1 MTDIRQVLSRQRT
14 RTIAGAV
21 VVAVLVAVV
30 IQQSWSGLPVTGS
43 VILGFLITGVAL
55 GSIYGVAAQ
64 GLVVT
69 YTTSGVFN
77 FAQGAIGMFLAYVY
91 WELRVDIGLPTIVGI
106 LLTVLVAAPVMGVLI
121 ERGIMRF
128 VTDSP
133 IVAQLVVTI
142 GLMLAL
148 MGLAASVWNPDTT
161 HSIPTFFGSSGFNL
175 GSTFLPYYRV
185 VTIVTGIVVGLL
197 LRFLLYHTRLGVTM
211 RAVVDNRE
219 LTVLNGARPA
229 SATMMAWA
237 LGSSMAALAGIFLAE
252 ELSALDPATLTLF
265 IVDAFAAAI
274 IARLRSLPMAYVGG
288 LIIGLTISFQENF
301 LSWTGRWASAPQA
314 IPAVILFIAVLFIR
328 DARIKGRSKP
338 RKAVDRIPATR
349 NALLGFAVVIVIS
362 LVCAATLNRT
372 NLREVILILLSAFVM
387 LSLVP
392 LTGWANQI
400 SLAQITLV
408 GCGAFALVEWGFNGN
423 ALSLLIAAAFAV
435 PIGAVMAGP
444 AIRLQGIY
452 LALATM
458 AFARMA
464 EFLFFDQPGVFGNG
478 DRAVAPLSLFGLQ
491 VENPF
496 SFLGISFAE
505 DAGFLIFVAILFSI
519 VGMIVIAT
527 QGRAFGRRLVALRD
541 SPDAASMLG
550 MSLTRT
556 KLSVF
561 MFSAAIAGLAGGLF
575 AIYYSSVGT
584 TDFQLVVGLPY
595 LLLAVV
601 GGIAAVGGTV
611 LGAIFLV
618 QFYWFNQAFPD
629 NTFFIWFANLGP
641 GLVGIGIGRNP
652 DGIWQKC
659 VQEVVNLRDRWFR
672 GGQHRPAEAQPA
684 APAAPPALSELRE
697 LTRLP
702 SAPPRTATDRPAV
715 ELRDISVRF
724 GGLLAVNKVSLDLQD
739 GQIIGLIGPNGA
751 GKTTLFNVATG
762 MQEPNAGR
770 ILVDGKDVTGARPN
784 QFARLGLA
792 RTFQRLE
799 VFGTLT
805 VRDNIRVAA
814 HLHRRR
820 WASTGAGSP
829 DVVAD
834 TIIEH
839 LGLKDVASTRA
850 ELLSTGTARL
860 VEVARALA
868 TQPRVLLLDE
878 PSSGLS
884 AAETDT
890 FAELLRGLAAS
901 GIAILV
907 VEHDMGFIMNLCHH
921 IVVLDAGQVIAAGT
935 PAEVQVNP
943 QVLEAYLGSAAEEA
957 EAPAA
962 VNGTAAVTSTAD
974 GEPAPDRRAAVVR
987 EPADVPQ
994 PRGEAATAPAAVQL
1008 DGICAGY
1015 GGIDV
1020 LADISLT
1027 VRTGEVCAILG
1038 PNGAGK
1044 STTLKVMSGQLA
1056 PSTGTASLNGQAITG
1071 VPTERLI
1078 RGGLCVIPEGRGVF
1092 PNLTVVDNLKMASFA
1107 GTSYADILGKS
1118 FQFFPK
1124 LAERRGQLAGKL
1136 SGGEQ
1141 QMLAM
1146 ARALA
1151 VNPSV
1156 LLVDELSMGLAPKI
1170 VEELYEVLAGIA
1182 RQGLTIVVVEQF
1194 AAEVLKVAD
1203 TSALLINGR
1212 IAYQGAPD
1220 VVGDM
1225 ISSAYLG
1232 GDPAAPAAAR
1242 ERVREASGPLSAN

>member
-1 MTDIRQVLSRQRT
+1 VTDIRQVVSRQRT

-21 VVAVLVAVV
+21 VVAALVAVV

-43 VILGFLITGVAL
+43 AVLGFLITGVAL

-69 YTTSGVFN
+69 YATSGVFN

-91 WELRVDIGLPTIVGI
+91 WEFRVDIGLPTIVGI
-106 LLTVLVAAPVMGVLI
+106 LLTVLVAAPIMGVLI
-121 ERGIMRF
+121 ERLIMRF
-128 VTDSP
+128 LTDSP

-142 GLMLAL
+142 GLMLGL
-148 MGLAASVWNPDTT
+148 MGLAASVWNPITPHT
-161 HSIPTFFGSSGFNL
+161 IPTFFGSSGFSI
-175 GSTFLPYYRV
+175 GGTFMPYYRV
-185 VTIVTGIVVGLL
+185 VTIATGIAIGLL
-197 LRFLLYHTRLGVTM
+197 LRFLLYHTRLGITM
-211 RAVVDNRE
+211 RAVVDNRD
-219 LTVLNGARPA
+219 LTILNGARPA

-252 ELSALDPATLTLF
+252 ELSALDPSTLTLF

-288 LIIGLTISFQENF
+288 LVIGLSLSFQENF
-301 LSWTGRWASAPQA
+301 LSWTGRWTSAPQA
-314 IPAVILFIAVLFIR
+314 IPAVILFIAVLFVR

-338 RKAVDRIPATR
+338 RKTADRIPTTR
-349 NALLGFAVVIVIS
+349 NALLGFAALIVIA
-362 LVCAATLNRT
+362 LICAATLSRPNV
-372 NLREVILILLSAFVM
+372 REVILILLTAFVM

-423 ALSLLIAAAFAV
+423 VLSLLIAAAFAV

-478 DRAVAPLSLFGLQ
+478 NRPVAPLSVFGLR

-496 SFLGISFAE
+496 RFLGISFAQ
-505 DAGFLIFVAILFSI
+505 DAGFLIFLAILFSI
-519 VGMIVIAT
+519 VGMIVIIT
-527 QGRAFGRRLVALRD
+527 QRRSFGRRLVALRD

-550 MSLTRT
+550 MSLTLT

-561 MFSAAIAGLAGGLF
+561 MYSAAIAGLSGGLF

-584 TDFQLVVGLPY
+584 TDFQLTMGLPY
-595 LLLAVV
+595 LLLLVV
-601 GGIAAVGGTV
+601 GGVGVVGGTV

-618 QFYWFNQAFPD
+618 QFGWLNQAFPD
-629 NTFFIWFANLGP
+629 NTFLTWFANLGP
-641 GLVGIGIGRNP
+641 GLVGIGIGMNP
-652 DGIWQKC
+652 EGVWEHSLQQVLK
-659 VQEVVNLRDRWFR
+659 LRDKVS
-672 GGQHRPAEAQPA
+672 GGQRQQKSE
-684 APAAPPALSELRE
+684 PAAPPALSELRE

-702 SAPPRTATDRPAV
+702 SAAPRTATDRPAV
-715 ELRDISVRF
+715 EMREVSVRF
-724 GGLLAVNKVSLDLQD
+724 GGLLAVSKVSLDLHD

-770 ILVDGKDVTGARPN
+770 IFVDGNDVTGARPHR
-784 QFARLGLA
+784 FARLGLA

-799 VFGTLT
+799 VFGSLT

-814 HLHRRR
+814 QLHRRR
-820 WASTGAGSP
+820 WAHTGAGRP
-829 DVVAD
+829 DVIAD

-839 LGLKDVASTRA
+839 LGLQAVASTRA
-850 ELLSTGTARL
+850 ELLPTGTARL

-890 FAELLRGLAAS
+890 FATLLRGLSSA
-901 GIAILV
+901 GTAILV
-907 VEHDMGFIMNLCHH
+907 VEHDMSFIMNLCHH
-921 IVVLDAGQVIAAGT
+921 IVVLDAGQVIATGT
-935 PAEVQVNP
+935 PAEVQTNP
-943 QVLEAYLGSAAEEA
+943 QVLEAYLGSAAKEA
-957 EAPAA
+957 ELPAAANGTA
-962 VNGTAAVTSTAD
+962 VNGTAVNGTAD
-974 GEPAPDRRAAVVR
+974 AEPAAARLAAVVR

-994 PRGEAATAPAAVQL
+994 PREEAASPAAVQL

-1020 LADISLT
+1020 LQDISLT
-1027 VRTGEVCAILG
+1027 VRSGEVCAILG

-1044 STTLKVMSGQLA
+1044 STTLKVMSGQLV
-1056 PSTGTASLNGQAITG
+1056 PSSGTASINGRSIAG
-1071 VPTERLI
+1071 VPTERLV
-1078 RGGLCVIPEGRGVF
+1078 RDGLCVVPEGRGVF
-1092 PNLTVVDNLKMASFA
+1092 PNLTVVENLKMASFA
-1107 GTSYADILGKS
+1107 GTSYADILEKS

-1124 LAERRGQLAGKL
+1124 LADRRGQLAGKL

-1141 QMLAM
+1141 QMVAM

-1151 VNPSV
+1151 VNPSI
-1156 LLVDELSMGLAPKI
+1156 LLVDELSMGLAPKT

-1182 RQGLTIVVVEQF
+1182 RQGLTILVVEQF

-1203 TSALLINGR
+1203 SSALLINGR
-1212 IAYQGAPD
+1212 ITYHGAPG

-1232 GDPAAPAAAR
+1232 GDPAASAA
-1242 ERVREASGPLSAN
+1242 ERIHELTGPETGA